1 MHSRTWRSYLYSW
14 LEREDTSKGMLHWQ
28 HRYLKYQVAAAS
40 SEASLTYPCFSLIR
54 HGTAKYMYN
63 KIQILTWYHSLWL
76 DFSYFFA
83 TDQLPLFVKCCIH
96 ICYQQSLAS
105 IEFSSIT
112 RMQQECVCYPT
123 VLGRAY
129 NTFQWDWWCVLARS
143 RWVLACSTSYLPTMN
158 MYCRPTE
165 TYLVKGF
172 THGGMKSYLV
182 SPLVLV
188 MGWNSSEEPK
198 LLPLSVS
205 ASVLNSFIK
214 SIPTPTL
221 LLLPFWELTW
231 VPPNLTSGEDWDD
244 ECSLS
249 PSETESRVELLT
261 LGLLLVL
268 VAGCWS
274 GNTAKGSDILVAA
287 PPITIGCPLVVYPS
301 STTSLIFRTIVMS
314 YQSFLEC

>member
-1 MHSRTWRSYLYSW
+1 MVGFLLLLCHWSIAIIRQVLDSYLPSTIIGIHWVLIHYQ
-14 LEREDTSKGMLHWQ
+14 DATGM
-28 HRYLKYQVAAAS
+28 
-40 SEASLTYPCFSLIR
+40 
-54 HGTAKYMYN
+54 
-63 KIQILTWYHSLWL
+63 
-76 DFSYFFA
+76 
-83 TDQLPLFVKCCIH
+83 
-96 ICYQQSLAS
+96 
-105 IEFSSIT
+105 
-112 RMQQECVCYPT
+112 CVCYPT

-129 NTFQWDWWCVLARS
+129 NAFQWDWWCVLARS

-158 MYCRPTE
+158 MYRRPTE

-172 THGGMKSYLV
+172 THGGMKSDLV

-188 MGWNSSEEPK
+188 MGWNSSEEIK

-274 GNTAKGSDILVAA
+274 GNTAKRIR
-287 PPITIGCPLVVYPS
+287 YPRS
-301 STTSLIFRTIVMS
+301 GATHHYRLSTSCI
-314 YQSFLEC
+314 SFLYNVVNFSYHCYELPIIPRVLIDWYSKDSVYVCIFTCILSSSVLGRLVQAEVFHLDDGWSPMWHFITLWQLIGSW